1 MSSATDPRILEDDA
15 RPGSDRS
22 FGFVFAAVFTLMAL
36 WPLIGGH
43 APRWIALLIAAA
55 FGLVAITV
63 PWMLRPLNY
72 IWFRFGLL
80 LHRVVSPL
88 VMGGVFFLCVVPMGL
103 VMRLLGKD
111 LLSLEW
117 RPGLT
122 SYWIV
127 RHPPGPEPETMKRQ
141 F

>member
-1 MSSATDPRILEDDA
+1 MSNATDPRIAEDNA

-22 FGFVFAAVFTLMAL
+22 FGFVFAAVFTLVAL

-43 APRWIALLIAAA
+43 APRWIALSIAAA
-55 FGLVAITV
+55 FGLIAITA
-63 PWMLRPLNY
+63 PWLLRPLNY

-80 LHRVVSPL
+80 LHSVVSPL
-88 VMGGVFFLCVVPMGL
+88 VMGGVFFLCVVPMG
-103 VMRLLGKD
+103 VIMRLLGKN
-111 LLSLEW
+111 LLSLE
-117 RPGLT
+117 RQPDLA

-127 RHPPGPEPETMKRQ
+127 RTTPGPKPETMKRQ